1 MARRTDIAG
10 SLSFVSPTYFMRPTR
25 CARESAELAIA
36 LNPTR
41 PTRCARESAELA
53 IALKLPG

>member
-10 SLSFVSPTYFMRPTR
+10 SLRVVSPTRFM
-25 CARESAELAIA
+25 SA
-36 LNPTR
+36 
-41 PTRCARESAELA
+41 TRCARESAELA